1 MLFALLS
8 LLADEPPKDQGGGP
22 GAWGMFIWLL
32 PMAVV
37 FYLLVMRPARKQ
49 EAQRQALVNALKKN
63 DKVLTTAGIIGTVV
77 SISEKEDEVTVRVD
91 ENCRLKMLKSSI
103 SRNLTQEEAVKKPEE
118 QKTEAAKS

>member
-8 LLADEPPKDQGGGP
+8 LLADEPAKDQGGGAP
-22 GAWGMFIWLL
+22 AWGMFIWLL

-103 SRNLTQEEAVKKPEE
+103 SRNLTQEEAAKKPEE
-118 QKTEAAKS
+118 QKAEAAKS

>member
-1 MLFALLS
+1 MAL
-8 LLADEPPKDQGGGP
+8 
-22 GAWGMFIWLL
+22 
-32 PMAVV
+32 V

-49 EAQRQALVNALKKN
+49 EAQRQALVSNLKKN

-91 ENCRLKMLKSSI
+91 DNCRLKMIKSSI
-103 SRNLTQEEAVKKPEE
+103 SRNLTQEEAAKKPEE